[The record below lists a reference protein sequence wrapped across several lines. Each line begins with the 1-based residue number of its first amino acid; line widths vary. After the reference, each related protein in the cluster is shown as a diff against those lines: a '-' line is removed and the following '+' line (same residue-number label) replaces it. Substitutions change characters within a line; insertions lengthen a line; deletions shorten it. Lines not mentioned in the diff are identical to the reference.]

1 MGRLKRRFL
10 LHLLTTDLQMLIIE
24 NAGVLLLI
32 VIPILFKVGV
42 LRLHW
47 SESEQMPWGLQI
59 VYMVGALLFVIVL
72 LGTSFFLAMRLSNW
86 AVHNFQAEAQYL
98 FWSFCQ
104 RLHLRPS
111 MEEGERQEEWMDK

>member
-10 LHLLTTDLQMLIIE
+10 LHLLTTDLQMLMIE

-59 VYMVGALLFVIVL
+59 VYVVGALLFLIVL

-86 AVHNFQAEAQYL
+86 AVDKFQAEAQNL
-98 FWSFCQ
+98 FRSFCQ
-104 RLHLRPS
+104 RLHLRAPV
-111 MEEGERQEEWMDK
+111 EEGDRQKEWMDK